1 MAKVTRRAFLQGA
14 GAAVATLAVPACE
27 QPAQETG
34 TQRRSYTF
42 LSSTEA
48 DFLEPAVDRLIPA
61 DELGP
66 GALAA
71 GVPTFIDRQLAG
83 PWGSGEGLYRS
94 GPWQRGHP
102 GQGYQLPFTPAELFR
117 TSLRAIAADLDERG
131 TSRFG
136 DLAVHDQDA
145 YLHRLEDGE
154 LDLDGVPSD
163 TFFGYLLRL
172 TTEGFFSDPIYGG
185 NRGMVGWKM
194 VGFPGAYA
202 NYYEFVDQHGVEF
215 RRPPVSLGEAS
226 AAHLELVQIQPA
238 PRTPT
243 GG

>member
-14 GAAVATLAVPACE
+14 GAAVASLAVPACE
-27 QPAQETG
+27 QPAQEDG
-34 TQRRSYTF
+34 AQRRNYSF

-94 GPWQRGHP
+94 DPWQRGDP

-117 TSLRAIAADLDERG
+117 TSLRAIAADLDDRG
-131 TSRFG
+131 TRRFG

-154 LDLDGVPSD
+154 LDLNGVPSD
-163 TFFGYLLRL
+163 TFFGHLLRL

-185 NRGMVGWKM
+185 NRGMVGWKL

-226 AAHLELVQIQPA
+226 SAHLELVQIQPA
-238 PRTPT
+238 PRPAT